1 MINFVNKS
9 GTLLIDLLFG
19 QNYVPNML
27 INTKCYQVDELK
39 NIILISEIEMA
50 TVSKI
55 IFGIPLLVIILVFQ
69 LQNIG
74 IDANDNA
81 NKKDWK
87 KKDIKDYRYVVSEN
101 ALKINPSDQNCEF
114 ELPRKVNTLTF

>member
-1 MINFVNKS
+1 
-9 GTLLIDLLFG
+9 
-19 QNYVPNML
+19 
-27 INTKCYQVDELK
+27 
-39 NIILISEIEMA
+39 MA
-50 TVSKI
+50 TLSKI

-101 ALKINPSDQNCEF
+101 ALKINPSDQNIGDCEF

>member
-1 MINFVNKS
+1 
-9 GTLLIDLLFG
+9 
-19 QNYVPNML
+19 
-27 INTKCYQVDELK
+27 
-39 NIILISEIEMA
+39 MA

-101 ALKINPSDQNCEF
+101 ALKINPSDQNDCEF
-114 ELPRKVNTLTF
+114 ELPRKVYTLTF

>member
-1 MINFVNKS
+1 
-9 GTLLIDLLFG
+9 
-19 QNYVPNML
+19 
-27 INTKCYQVDELK
+27 
-39 NIILISEIEMA
+39 MA
-50 TVSKI
+50 PVSSFI
-55 IFGIPLLVIILVFQ
+55 CGIPFLVMILLFQ

-74 IDANDNA
+74 IDANNNA

-114 ELPRKVNTLTF
+114 ELPRKVNTLSF

>member
-1 MINFVNKS
+1 
-9 GTLLIDLLFG
+9 
-19 QNYVPNML
+19 
-27 INTKCYQVDELK
+27 
-39 NIILISEIEMA
+39 MA
-50 TVSKI
+50 TVSNI
-55 IFGIPLLVIILVFQ
+55 TFGIPLFVMILLFQ

-74 IDANDNA
+74 IDANDNV

-101 ALKINPSDQNCEF
+101 ALKINPLYIGDCEF

>member
-1 MINFVNKS
+1 M
-9 GTLLIDLLFG
+9 LFG
-19 QNYVPNML
+19 QNYVTN
-27 INTKCYQVDELK
+27 ITKCYQVDKLK

-50 TVSKI
+50 SVSKI

-87 KKDIKDYRYVVSEN
+87 KKDIKDYRYIIPEH
-101 ALKINPSDQNCEF
+101 ALKINPSYQNYWI
-114 ELPRKVNTLTF
+114 L

>member
-1 MINFVNKS
+1 MFV
-9 GTLLIDLLFG
+9 TF
-19 QNYVPNML
+19 
-27 INTKCYQVDELK
+27 TKCYQVDELK

-55 IFGIPLLVIILVFQ
+55 IFGIPLLVIILIFQ

-101 ALKINPSDQNCEF
+101 ALKIKHSDQIVNLNCHA
-114 ELPRKVNTLTF
+114 KSIH

>member
-19 QNYVPNML
+19 QNYF
-27 INTKCYQVDELK
+27 TKCYQVDELK

-50 TVSKI
+50 TVSSFI
-55 IFGIPLLVIILVFQ
+55 CGIPFLVMILLFQ

-87 KKDIKDYRYVVSEN
+87 KKDIKDYRYIVSNN
-101 ALKINPSDQNCEF
+101 ALKINPC
-114 ELPRKVNTLTF
+114 

>member
-1 MINFVNKS
+1 MARIISAF
-9 GTLLIDLLFG
+9 
-19 QNYVPNML
+19 
-27 INTKCYQVDELK
+27 TKCYQVDELK

-87 KKDIKDYRYVVSEN
+87 KKDIKDYRYIRSDN
-101 ALKINPSDQNCEF
+101 ALKINPSY
-114 ELPRKVNTLTF
+114 

>member
-1 MINFVNKS
+1 MVRIIFL
-9 GTLLIDLLFG
+9 TYYAF
-19 QNYVPNML
+19 
-27 INTKCYQVDELK
+27 TKCHQVDYLK

-50 TVSKI
+50 PVSSFI
-55 IFGIPLLVIILVFQ
+55 CGIPFLVMILLFQ

-87 KKDIKDYRYVVSEN
+87 KKDIKDYRYIVSDN
-101 ALKINPSDQNCEF
+101 ALKINSSYQN
-114 ELPRKVNTLTF
+114 N

>member
-1 MINFVNKS
+1 M
-9 GTLLIDLLFG
+9 DLLFG
-19 QNYVPNML
+19 QNYVSNILP
-27 INTKCYQVDELK
+27 KCHQVDQLK
-39 NIILISEIEMA
+39 TIILISEIKMA

-55 IFGIPLLVIILVFQ
+55 IFGIPLMVIILVFQ

-87 KKDIKDYRYVVSEN
+87 KKDIKDYRYIVSEN
-101 ALKINPSDQNCEF
+101 ALKINPSYQYW
-114 ELPRKVNTLTF
+114 R

>member
-1 MINFVNKS
+1 
-9 GTLLIDLLFG
+9 
-19 QNYVPNML
+19 
-27 INTKCYQVDELK
+27 
-39 NIILISEIEMA
+39 MA

-55 IFGIPLLVIILVFQ
+55 IFGIPLLVIILIFQ

-101 ALKINPSDQNCEF
+101 ALKINPYIGDSEF
-114 ELPRKVNTLTF
+114 KLPRKVTTLTFQFLVMPI

>member
-9 GTLLIDLLFG
+9 GTLLIDLLFC
-19 QNYVPNML
+19 QNYF
-27 INTKCYQVDELK
+27 TKCHQVDKLK
-39 NIILISEIEMA
+39 TIILISETEMA

-87 KKDIKDYRYVVSEN
+87 KKDIKDYRYIVSDN
-101 ALKINPSDQNCEF
+101 ALKINPCHQNREF
-114 ELPRKVNTLTF
+114 ELSCKVTMLTF

>member
-1 MINFVNKS
+1 
-9 GTLLIDLLFG
+9 
-19 QNYVPNML
+19 
-27 INTKCYQVDELK
+27 
-39 NIILISEIEMA
+39 MA

-55 IFGIPLLVIILVFQ
+55 IFGIPLMVIILVFQ

-87 KKDIKDYRYVVSEN
+87 KKDIKDYRYIVSEN
-101 ALKINPSDQNCEF
+101 ALKINPYILEIVNLNCHAKSIHQLF
-114 ELPRKVNTLTF
+114 NF

>member
-1 MINFVNKS
+1 
-9 GTLLIDLLFG
+9 
-19 QNYVPNML
+19 
-27 INTKCYQVDELK
+27 
-39 NIILISEIEMA
+39 MA

-87 KKDIKDYRYVVSEN
+87 KKDIKDYRYIVSEN
-101 ALKINPSDQNCEF
+101 ALKINPSYIGDSEF
-114 ELPRKVNTLTF
+114 KLPRKVTTLTFQFLVMPI

>member
-1 MINFVNKS
+1 
-9 GTLLIDLLFG
+9 
-19 QNYVPNML
+19 
-27 INTKCYQVDELK
+27 
-39 NIILISEIEMA
+39 MA

-101 ALKINPSDQNCEF
+101 ALKINPSDQKIVNLNCHA
-114 ELPRKVNTLTF
+114 KSIH

>member
-1 MINFVNKS
+1 
-9 GTLLIDLLFG
+9 
-19 QNYVPNML
+19 
-27 INTKCYQVDELK
+27 
-39 NIILISEIEMA
+39 MA

-55 IFGIPLLVIILVFQ
+55 IFGIPLMVIILVFQ

-101 ALKINPSDQNCEF
+101 ALKINPSDPNCEF